1 MDQITTILLLVA
13 AFQIKH
19 LVADFFLQNAKMIMG
34 RERYWHL
41 GRAQHAG
48 IHAAFSAVILAVFG
62 AHPVMIMTMVIVEFI
77 VHFHIDWGKAKF
89 SVDRNLTPDQPMY
102 WYAMG
107 TDQALHQ
114 LTYILMI
121 WAYYACV
128 IWMDMPS

>member
-19 LVADFFLQNAKMIMG
+19 LVADFFLQTTKMIVG
-34 RERYWHL
+34 RERYWHM

-48 IHAAFSAVILAVFG
+48 LHSVFSAVVLAVFG
-62 AHPVMIMTMVIVEFI
+62 VGPVMLIAMVVAEFI
-77 VHFHIDWGKAKF
+77 VHFHIDWAKARF

-107 TDQALHQ
+107 TDQAMHQ
-114 LTYILMI
+114 LTYLVMI
-121 WAYYACV
+121 WVYYACV
-128 IWMDMPS
+128 IWMGSPS